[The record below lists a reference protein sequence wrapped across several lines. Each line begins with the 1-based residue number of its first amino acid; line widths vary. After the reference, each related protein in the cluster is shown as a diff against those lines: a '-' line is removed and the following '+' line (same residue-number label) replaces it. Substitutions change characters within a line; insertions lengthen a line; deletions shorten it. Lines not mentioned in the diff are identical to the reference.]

1 MTSKNDKLVRGSGP
15 KALLTEAE
23 SLQLKQCLGE
33 SPDES
38 MRLTAGLAQKVL
50 DMNDRVRVLLKHSL
64 REKITAFLDLYKEE
78 DGCGFC
84 VPLSREEMAEYL
96 GCDRSALSRELAR
109 MSGDG
114 LIEYNRN
121 SFKVLK

>member
-1 MTSKNDKLVRGSGP
+1 MTSKEMKMMYGACSQ
-15 KALLTEAE
+15 ALLTEAE

-33 SPDES
+33 SPDGS

-78 DGCGFC
+78 
-84 VPLSREEMAEYL
+84 
-96 GCDRSALSRELAR
+96 
-109 MSGDG
+109 
-114 LIEYNRN
+114 
-121 SFKVLK
+121 

>member
-1 MTSKNDKLVRGSGP
+1 MTQKEMKTTDVRADQ
-15 KALLTEAE
+15 ALMTEAE

-33 SPDES
+33 SPDGS

-78 DGCGFC
+78 NGSGFS

-114 LIEYNRN
+114 IIEYNRN

>member
-1 MTSKNDKLVRGSGP
+1 MTQKEMKTTDVRADQ
-15 KALLTEAE
+15 ALLTEAE

-33 SPDES
+33 SPDGS

-78 DGCGFC
+78 NGSGFS

-114 LIEYNRN
+114 IIEYNRN

>member
-1 MTSKNDKLVRGSGP
+1 MKTTGECAAQ
-15 KALLTEAE
+15 ALLTEAE

-33 SPDES
+33 GPDET
-38 MRLTAGLAQKVL
+38 MRLTVGLARKML

-78 DGCGFC
+78 NGCGFS

-109 MSGDG
+109 MSGEG
-114 LIEYNRN
+114 IIEYNRN

>member
-1 MTSKNDKLVRGSGP
+1 
-15 KALLTEAE
+15 
-23 SLQLKQCLGE
+23 
-33 SPDES
+33 
-38 MRLTAGLAQKVL
+38 
-50 DMNDRVRVLLKHSL
+50 MNDRVRVLLKHSL

-78 DGCGFC
+78 NGCGFS

-114 LIEYNRN
+114 IIEYNRN

>member
-1 MTSKNDKLVRGSGP
+1 MTQKKMKTTDVR
-15 KALLTEAE
+15 ADQTLLTEAE

-33 SPDES
+33 SPDGS

-78 DGCGFC
+78 NGSGFS

-114 LIEYNRN
+114 IIEYNRN

>member
-1 MTSKNDKLVRGSGP
+1 MTQKEMKTTDVRADQ
-15 KALLTEAE
+15 ALLTEAE

-33 SPDES
+33 SPDGS

-78 DGCGFC
+78 NGCGFS

-114 LIEYNRN
+114 IIEYNRN

>member
-1 MTSKNDKLVRGSGP
+1 MTQKKMKTTDVR
-15 KALLTEAE
+15 ADQTLLTEAE

-33 SPDES
+33 SPDGS

-78 DGCGFC
+78 NGCGFC

-109 MSGDG
+109 MSGEG
-114 LIEYNRN
+114 IIEYNRN

>member
-1 MTSKNDKLVRGSGP
+1 MTQKEMKTTDVRADQ
-15 KALLTEAE
+15 ALLTEAE

-33 SPDES
+33 SPDGS

-50 DMNDRVRVLLKHSL
+50 DMNDRVRVLIKHSL

>member
-1 MTSKNDKLVRGSGP
+1 MTPNETKMMHVAGP
-15 KALLTEAE
+15 QALLTEAE

-33 SPDES
+33 GPDETT
-38 MRLTAGLAQKVL
+38 RLTAGLAQKML

-64 REKITAFLDLYKEE
+64 REKITAFLELYKEE
-78 DGCGFC
+78 NGCGFS

-114 LIEYNRN
+114 IIEYNRN